1 MTGRA
6 QTSVPALLRQQVDRW
21 ADAWLTA
28 KFSRLLEL
36 RAQDPGPFNY
46 PVAVFSEW
54 RGKAFYL
61 NVRYRA
67 RSRRPEDDF
76 VVRHTRRTLTGFGRF
91 DLAYFRHT
99 DKWFTVYRALTAAEC
114 FREIEENE
122 IAPGTTVNLRN
133 APHVPMRWTLPQ
145 ILLSSTSRRGV
156 SPRRRQVVPPEFAPP
171 VQWRRPCSR
180 PRTPSTRPRLRPSTC
195 RP

>member
-1 MTGRA
+1 
-6 QTSVPALLRQQVDRW
+6 LK
-21 ADAWLTA
+21 A
-28 KFSRLLEL
+28 KFARLLEL

-46 PVAVFSEW
+46 PIAVFSEW

-76 VVRHTRRTLTGFGRF
+76 VVRHTRMTLTGFGRF

-99 DKWFTVYRALTAAEC
+99 GRWFTVFAGLTAAEC

-122 IAPGTTVNLRN
+122 VFWPTT
-133 APHVPMRWTLPQ
+133 
-145 ILLSSTSRRGV
+145 
-156 SPRRRQVVPPEFAPP
+156 
-171 VQWRRPCSR
+171 
-180 PRTPSTRPRLRPSTC
+180 
-195 RP
+195 